1 MRRWRRSTAGVSAA
15 AAASTVRE
23 ERPRYLLKCRGRGRV
38 VTQRKFGP
46 TRSLAARSAATLT
59 VAASRAAHEHLSPT
73 GGRAK
78 RVARMGR
85 SGGCEVGKG
94 GAEKPRRGCEVAG
107 RAQAGGANTTCVQG
121 HCARARVGGAR
132 TFRLDLALLA
142 RRQDVVDPEGHEVRG
157 RGECPDPAAGYPAG
171 GWAELAGASSPAP
184 ASSCTAIVSLS
195 RGQAIYGYLTRRL
208 TAPARR
214 RTPPRCSSASRKL
227 FGRTSIAIRAPA
239 ARSLARH
246 EFPPPTCI
254 REKGVRLERAVAVH
268 CRLFSEKAGKG
279 GFEHTNDCDSP
290 GWAAFGH
297 AMLACPEGGT
307 ARSRTIRL
315 SN

>member
-1 MRRWRRSTAGVSAA
+1 M
-15 AAASTVRE
+15 RE
-23 ERPRYLLKCRGRGRV
+23 ERPRYLLKGRGRGRV
-38 VTQRKFGP
+38 VTQRCFGP
-46 TRSLAARSAATLT
+46 TRSLAARSAATLK
-59 VAASRAAHEHLSPT
+59 VAASGAAHEHLSPT

-85 SGGCEVGKG
+85 SGGYEVGKG
-94 GAEKPRRGCEVAG
+94 GVEEPRRGCEVAG

-121 HCARARVGGAR
+121 HCARARVGVAR
-132 TFRLDLALLA
+132 TFRLDLGLLA
-142 RRQDVVDPEGHEVRG
+142 HRQRQDVVHPEGHEVRG

-171 GWAELAGASSPAP
+171 GWAELAGAPSPAP

-227 FGRTSIAIRAPA
+227 FRRTSIAIRVPV
-239 ARSLARH
+239 ARPLARH

-254 REKGVRLERAVAVH
+254 REKGV
-268 CRLFSEKAGKG
+268 
-279 GFEHTNDCDSP
+279 
-290 GWAAFGH
+290 
-297 AMLACPEGGT
+297 
-307 ARSRTIRL
+307 
-315 SN
+315 

>member
-23 ERPRYLLKCRGRGRV
+23 ERPRYLLKGRGRGRV
-38 VTQRKFGP
+38 VTQRCFGP
-46 TRSLAARSAATLT
+46 TRSLAAQSAATLK
-59 VAASRAAHEHLSPT
+59 VAASEAAHEHLSLT

-85 SGGCEVGKG
+85 SGGYEVGKG
-94 GAEKPRRGCEVAG
+94 RAEKPRRGCEVAG
-107 RAQAGGANTTCVQG
+107 RAQAGGANTTYVQG

-142 RRQDVVDPEGHEVRG
+142 RRQRQDVVDPEGHEVRG

-171 GWAELAGASSPAP
+171 GWAELAGAPSPAP

-227 FGRTSIAIRAPA
+227 FGRTSIAIRVPA
-239 ARSLARH
+239 ARPLARH

-254 REKGVRLERAVAVH
+254 REKGV
-268 CRLFSEKAGKG
+268 
-279 GFEHTNDCDSP
+279 
-290 GWAAFGH
+290 
-297 AMLACPEGGT
+297 
-307 ARSRTIRL
+307 
-315 SN
+315 

>member
-1 MRRWRRSTAGVSAA
+1 
-15 AAASTVRE
+15 
-23 ERPRYLLKCRGRGRV
+23 V
-38 VTQRKFGP
+38 VTQRCFGP
-46 TRSLAARSAATLT
+46 TRSLAARSAATLK
-59 VAASRAAHEHLSPT
+59 VAASGAAHEHLSPT

-85 SGGCEVGKG
+85 SGGYEVGKG
-94 GAEKPRRGCEVAG
+94 GVEEPRRGCEVAG

-121 HCARARVGGAR
+121 HCARARVGVAR

-142 RRQDVVDPEGHEVRG
+142 HRQPQDVVDPEGHEVRG

-171 GWAELAGASSPAP
+171 GWAELAGAPSPAP

-239 ARSLARH
+239 ARPLARH

-254 REKGVRLERAVAVH
+254 REKGVRLRRAVAVH
-268 CRLFSEKAGKG
+268 CRLFKKKASQGL
-279 GFEHTNDCDSP
+279 FEHANDCDSP
-290 GWAAFGH
+290 GTGAFGN
-297 AMLACPEGGT
+297 AMLACPDGGT
-307 ARSRTIRL
+307 ARSRTILL